1 MRTFT
6 RNTTLLIALVALL
19 FTAASCG
26 KKSASGKPS
35 NVDYYTCAM
44 HPSVKSQDPN
54 GNCPICGM
62 DLVPVM
68 KQSGGEMPPQ
78 VSSASAQQSKEAE
91 AKPSPSREGGRKIK
105 YYKSTMMA
113 GEVSAKPAKDSMGM
127 DMVPVYEEEKAGAP
141 TQPSE
146 FVVPVERQQQI
157 GVRYAKVERKPLF
170 HTIRA
175 VGLIVPDKTRNWQF
189 VSRVDGYVQKLSVTA
204 PGELVDKNAPLL
216 SIYSPDLL
224 TSEREFVELL
234 RMRDQAKSKEARETP
249 VQLIEAAK
257 RRLQLW
263 NVTEQQIAELE
274 KTRKASDTLMLL
286 SPFRGVVQSVPLEQG
301 KNVKVGDMLV
311 EVADLSV
318 VWVWAEFYETE
329 LSMLQVG
336 QKVAITTKSYPGEK
350 FEGTISVINPFL
362 DEMNR
367 TAKVR
372 IDIVNPDFKL
382 HPGMYVNAELGMD
395 MGEALTVPV
404 SAVMPTG
411 TRNVVFVDKGEG
423 KLEPRIVQLG
433 TKYGDIYEVKNGLQ
447 QNERVVAS
455 ANFLIDAESKVQ
467 GALRQFEEGQT
478 PQETVAPG
486 TKP

>member
-1 MRTFT
+1 MRMKLFVQKFA
-6 RNTTLLIALVALL
+6 LLIMLVALL
-19 FTAASCG
+19 SGAASCS
-26 KKSASGKPS
+26 KKSTTGKPS
-35 NVDYYTCAM
+35 NVDYWTCTM
-44 HPSVKSQDPN
+44 HPSVHSKDP
-54 GNCPICGM
+54 GKCPICSM

-68 KQSGGEMPPQ
+68 KKEGGEATPQPQGDEIKGGEKKAPSGEMQGMPGMPGM
-78 VSSASAQQSKEAE
+78 KE
-91 AKPSPSREGGRKIK
+91 
-105 YYKSTMMA
+105 
-113 GEVSAKPAKDSMGM
+113 GEMKGV
-127 DMVPVYEEEKAGAP
+127 EK
-141 TQPSE
+141 PSE

-157 GVRYAKVERKPLF
+157 GVRYAKVERKPLA

-189 VSRVDGYVQKLSVTA
+189 VSRVDGYVQKLYVTA

-234 RMRDQAKSKEARETP
+234 RMRDQAKSKDARETP
-249 VQLIEAAK
+249 QRLIESTK

-263 NVTEQQIAELE
+263 NVTGEQIAELE
-274 KTRKASDTLMLL
+274 KKRKASDTLTLL

-318 VWVWAEFYETE
+318 VWLWAEFYENE

-336 QKVAITTKSYPGEK
+336 QKLAITAKSYPGQN
-350 FEGTISVINPFL
+350 FDGTISLIDPFL
-362 DEMNR
+362 DATKR

-372 IDIVNPDFKL
+372 IDIPNPDFKL
-382 HPGMYVNAELGMD
+382 RPGMYVNAELEMD
-395 MGEALTVPV
+395 MGAALTVPV

-411 TRNVVFVDKGEG
+411 TRSIVFVDKGEG

-433 TKYGDIYEVKNGLQ
+433 TKYGDIYEVQSGLQ
-447 QNERVVAS
+447 ENERVVAS

-467 GALRQFEEGQT
+467 GALRGFDEEPT
-478 PQETVAPG
+478 PQESVTPG

>member
-1 MRTFT
+1 MRMII
-6 RNTTLLIALVALL
+6 RQITLLITLLALFFGTPACSKRGG
-19 FTAASCG
+19 AGAEG
-26 KKSASGKPS
+26 G
-35 NVDYYTCAM
+35 NIDYWTCTM
-44 HPSVKSQDPN
+44 HPSVHSKDP
-54 GNCPICGM
+54 GKCPICSM

-68 KQSGGEMPPQ
+68 K
-78 VSSASAQQSKEAE
+78 K
-91 AKPSPSREGGRKIK
+91 EGGGATPQPQGQGTK
-105 YYKSTMMA
+105 A
-113 GEVSAKPAKDSMGM
+113 GETKDMSGM
-127 DMVPVYEEEKAGAP
+127 QGMPGMKEGETKGAEK
-141 TQPSE
+141 PSE

-157 GVRYAKVERKPLF
+157 GVRYAKVERKPLR

-189 VSRVDGYVQKLSVTA
+189 VSRVDGYVQRLDVTG

-234 RMRDQAKSKEARETP
+234 RMRDQAKSKDARETP
-249 VQLIEAAK
+249 QRLIESAK

-263 NVTEQQIAELE
+263 NVTKEQIGELE
-274 KTRKASDTLMLL
+274 RTRKASDTLTLL

-301 KNVKVGDMLV
+301 KSVKVGDMLV
-311 EVADLSV
+311 EIADLSV
-318 VWVWAEFYETE
+318 VWVWAEFYENE

-336 QKVAITTKSYPGEK
+336 QQIDVSTKSYPGEK

-362 DEMNR
+362 DEAKR

-372 IDIVNPDFKL
+372 IDIANPDFKL
-382 HPGMYVNAELGMD
+382 QPGMYVNAELAMD
-395 MGEALTVPV
+395 MGEALTIPV

-411 TRNVVFVDKGEG
+411 TRSVVFVDKGQG
-423 KLEPRIVQLG
+423 KLEPRIVEIG
-433 TKYGDIYEVKNGLQ
+433 SKYGDIYEVKSGLQ
-447 QNERVVAS
+447 GDERVVAS

-467 GALRQFEEGQT
+467 GALRGFEEEQK
-478 PQETVAPG
+478 PQEDVSPI